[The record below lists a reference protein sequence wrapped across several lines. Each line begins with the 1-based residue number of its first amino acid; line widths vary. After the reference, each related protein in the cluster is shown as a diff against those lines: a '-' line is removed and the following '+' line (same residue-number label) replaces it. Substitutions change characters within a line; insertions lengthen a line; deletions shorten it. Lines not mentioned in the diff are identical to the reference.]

1 MFFYVFIDPD
11 TISDAAAQQSDL
23 GRLIDLLRSMD
34 QGCLIAETDLWRVEG
49 EIKEKVKAIGFQHE
63 RKMVSDLLIHLWRKG
78 PQILM
83 SGDDGE
89 SSLIDFAVANAARDS
104 LDLILSPN
112 VIEATPDQAW
122 EASSL
127 PDLHSTR
134 FSQARHNIGAGLSFA
149 ERSTLSDEFFS
160 KCFGKLIKHAQQIV
174 IVDYALGEYYG
185 NDHPA
190 NLRRWVL
197 WIDRNLN
204 DPANAT
210 LVIKTVGDE
219 AKAALRSLR
228 NDVESLRHEVDLT
241 LKLETVASKSL
252 LPHRR
257 FLVADHRCLDIDR
270 GIDIC
275 DSAGQCRGVDIIYA
289 NRPR

>member
-11 TISDAAAQQSDL
+11 TISDASAQQSDL

-34 QGCLIAETDLWRVEG
+34 RGCLIAETDLWRVER

-63 RKMVSDLLIHLWRKG
+63 RKMVGDLLINLWSKG
-78 PQILM
+78 PHVLM
-83 SGDDGE
+83 SGDDE
-89 SSLIDFAVANAARDS
+89 ECQLIDFAVANAARDS
-104 LDLILSPN
+104 LDLILSPK
-112 VIEATPDQAW
+112 VLDAVPGHEW

-127 PDLHSTR
+127 PDLHATR
-134 FSQARHNIGAGLSFA
+134 FSRTRHNIGAGLSFTA
-149 ERSTLSDEFFS
+149 GDITSGELFS
-160 KCFGKLIKHAQQIV
+160 KCFRKLIYHAEKIV
-174 IVDYALGEYYG
+174 IIDYALGAYYG
-185 NDHPA
+185 NDHPS

-197 WIDRNLN
+197 WIDQNLN

-210 LVIKTVGDE
+210 LVIRTLVGDG
-219 AKAALRSLR
+219 LRSLR
-228 NDVESLRHEVDLT
+228 NQVDDLRNEVELT
-241 LKLETVASKSL
+241 LVLETVPTRDL